1 MTGRKGGGKKQ
12 ERGGQR
18 KEMERTKEGKGEDR
32 GRKGG
37 GKRKERRQEEGKEEA
52 RGRKRGGRRIK
63 EGNGQMMCD

>member
-18 KEMERTKEGKGEDR
+18 KEMERTKEGKGEDG

-37 GKRKERRQEEGKEEA
+37 GKRKERRRQEAGKGEA
-52 RGRKRGGRRIK
+52 
-63 EGNGQMMCD
+63 E